1 MNAQLNPRILITG
14 AAGEIGR
21 VLRAGLYDGNRTLRL
36 LDIKPQEAAR
46 AGEECVT
53 TDLADTAA
61 LKKAATG
68 VDCIVHLAGVPREG
82 AWDAILPNNIIGT
95 YNLFEAAR
103 LAGVKRVIFA
113 SSNHVI
119 GYYRAAQTIGVS
131 EPERP
136 DSRYGVSKAYGEAL
150 GRLYADKYGLEV
162 ACLRIGSFRARP
174 GDARQLATWISHRD
188 MVELTRCCIDAAA
201 FHFLVL
207 YGVSSNTRNRWQNP
221 HAERIGYRPADNAEE
236 YAAELESKTPPPGDP
251 AADFHGGEFCG
262 LEFAG
267 DTRRIE

>member
-1 MNAQLNPRILITG
+1 VARQILITG

-21 VLRAGLYDGNRTLRL
+21 VLRAGLYNGRRQLRL
-36 LDIKPQEAAR
+36 LDIKPQEPAR
-46 AGEECVT
+46 AGEECVAA
-53 TDLADTAA
+53 DLADTSA
-61 LKKAATG
+61 LLDAMRG
-68 VDCIVHLAGVPREG
+68 VDCIVHLEGVPREG
-82 AWDAILPNNIIGT
+82 TWDAILPNNVIGT

-103 LAGVKRVIFA
+103 AAGVRRVIFA

-119 GYYRAAQTIGVS
+119 GYYRATQKVGIA

-136 DSRYGVSKAYGEAL
+136 DSRYGVSKAFGEAL

-188 MVELTRCCIDAAA
+188 MVELARCCIEAPA

-207 YGVSSNTRNRWQNP
+207 YGVSNNTRNRWDNP
-221 HAERIGYRPADNAEE
+221 DALRVGYRPVDNAEQ
-236 YAAELESKTPPPGDP
+236 YAAELEAKTPPAGDP
-251 AADFHGGEFCG
+251 AADFHGGAFCA
-262 LEFAG
+262 LEFTG
-267 DTRRIE
+267 DARLID